1 MTLSRSAPA
10 FFAVLWL
17 AAAPARAAQ
26 DAAAVDSADAKHQQ
40 TDAAHSPTS
49 QSADYDEIVIIA
61 SPHPRRRFDVIQGTA
76 VISHEELDRGLQA
89 TLGETLAELPGVSS
103 SYFGPGAS
111 RPVIRGFEG
120 PRVRVLQNG
129 MGALD
134 ASVTS
139 PDHAVTVDPLQ
150 AARVEIIRGAGTLLY
165 GSAAV
170 GGVVNV
176 DDGRIPTRLPEEYV
190 EGSARGLYGTA
201 AAEKS
206 VGAGVTAGLGPT
218 ALRAAGFFRS
228 ADDLSIPGFPVSS
241 EFAALN
247 PDVGRGPEGSV
258 PNSDMESKG
267 GTLGGSWI
275 FDAGVLG
282 AAYGVVDSNYGV
294 ASTPDEPVRIALDQ
308 RRVDALGEWNRE
320 FALFDHARAQVAYA
334 SYEHE
339 EIESGEIGTR
349 FDNEAWEGRLE
360 LVQKEWKSLHGVAGF
375 QFLSRDYAAIGEEAF
390 IPPNETLMWGLFAV
404 EEAHLDPFIFEA
416 GLRYERQES
425 RSSAL
430 GVDRSFD
437 AVSFSAAAGWSPRED
452 ILFGL
457 SVSRTERPPSA
468 EELFSNGPH
477 LATRGFD
484 VGDPTLDEEKGLTL
498 EATARKR
505 EGRVTGGINVYY
517 TYFDDFI
524 FLESIGF
531 VDEDGNPDPDGDLI
545 RREYRHSTA
554 DFYGGEFQL
563 AAEAIQRDRFTGIV
577 DLALDY
583 VHAEEKSNE
592 EPLPRIPPLR
602 FKAGIEGRSDYLD
615 GRVELWWVS
624 EQDRV
629 ARFELPTDGYYLLNA
644 SLTLHPFANERDV
657 TLLVQGRNLTDQ
669 EARNHVSFVKD
680 FVPLP
685 GRDVRLALRVGF

>member
-1 MTLSRSAPA
+1 MSLSRSASA
-10 FFAVLWL
+10 LFAVLWL
-17 AAAPARAAQ
+17 AAAPARSAQ
-26 DAAAVDSADAKHQQ
+26 DATADDDDAAAHPQ
-40 TDAAHSPTS
+40 TDAAHSPTG
-49 QSADYDEIVIIA
+49 QSADYDEIVITA
-61 SPHPRRRFDVIQGTA
+61 SPHPRRRFDVIQGTV
-76 VISHEELDRGLQA
+76 VISHEELDRALQA

-129 MGALD
+129 MGTLD

-139 PDHAVTVDPLQ
+139 PDHALAIDPLQ

-170 GGVVNV
+170 GGVVNI
-176 DDGRIPTRLPEEYV
+176 DDGRIPARLPDEYV
-190 EGSARGLYGTA
+190 EGDVRALYGTA
-201 AAEKS
+201 AGEKS
-206 VGAGVTAGLGPT
+206 AGAGVTAALGPT

-228 ADDLSIPGFPVSS
+228 ANDLSIPGFPVSS

-267 GTLGGSWI
+267 GTLGGSWV

-282 AAYGVVDSNYGV
+282 AAYGTVDSDYGV
-294 ASTPDEPVRIALDQ
+294 ASTPDEPVRIDLDQ

-320 FALFDHARAQVAYA
+320 FALFDRARAQVAYA
-334 SYEHE
+334 SYEHD
-339 EIESGEIGTR
+339 EIESGEIATR

-360 LVQKEWKSLHGVAGF
+360 LVQKEWKNLHGSAGF
-375 QFLSRDYAAIGEEAF
+375 HFYSRDFAAIGEEVF
-390 IPPNETLMWGLFAV
+390 TPPNETLMWGLFAV
-404 EEAHLDPFIFEA
+404 EEAHLDPFILEA
-416 GLRYERQES
+416 GLRYEHQQS
-425 RSSAL
+425 RARTL

-437 AVSFSAAAGWSPRED
+437 ALSFSLGAGWSPRED
-452 ILFGL
+452 ILLGL

-468 EELFSNGPH
+468 EELFSDGPH

-498 EATARKR
+498 EATARRR
-505 EGRVTGGINVYY
+505 EGRITGGVNVYY
-517 TYFDDFI
+517 THFDDFI

-531 VDEDGNPDPDGDLI
+531 ADDDGNLDPDGDLI

-577 DLALDY
+577 DFALDY
-583 VHAEEKSNE
+583 VHAEERSND

-615 GRVELWWVS
+615 GRVELWWVG

-644 SLTLHPFANERDV
+644 SLTIHPFAEERDV
-657 TLLVQGRNLTDQ
+657 TLLVQGRNLTDR

-680 FVPLP
+680 LVPLP

>member
-1 MTLSRSAPA
+1 MFLSRSALA
-10 FFAVLWL
+10 FLAVSWL
-17 AAAPARAAQ
+17 ASVPARAAE
-26 DAAAVDSADAKHQQ
+26 DAVEVDASQSQ
-40 TDAAHSPTS
+40 TDAEHSSTG
-49 QSADYDEIVIIA
+49 QSTDYDEIVITA

-76 VISHEELDRGLQA
+76 VISHEDLDRALQA

-129 MGALD
+129 MGTLD

-139 PDHAVTVDPLQ
+139 PDHALAIDPLQ
-150 AARVEIIRGAGTLLY
+150 AVRVEIIRGAGTLLY

-176 DDGRIPTRLPEEYV
+176 DDGRIPTRLPDNHV
-190 EGSARGLYGTA
+190 EGDVRALYGTA
-201 AAEKS
+201 AEDKS
-206 VGAGVTAGLGPT
+206 AGAGFTAALGPT

-228 ADDLSIPGFPVSS
+228 ANDLSIPGFPVSS

-247 PDVGRGPEGSV
+247 PGTDRGPEGSV

-275 FDAGVLG
+275 FDDGVLG

-294 ASTPDEPVRIALDQ
+294 ASTPDELVRIALDQ
-308 RRVDALGEWNRE
+308 RRVDVLGEWNRE
-320 FALFDHARAQVAYA
+320 FAVFDNARAQLAYA
-334 SYEHE
+334 SYEHD
-339 EIESGEIGTR
+339 EIESGEAGTR

-360 LVQKEWKSLHGVAGF
+360 LVQKEWKSLHGAAGF
-375 QFLSRDYAAIGEEAF
+375 QFSSRDFAAAGEEVF

-404 EEAHLDPFIFEA
+404 EEIHLDPFILEA
-416 GLRYERQES
+416 GLRYEHQES
-425 RSSAL
+425 RARAL

-437 AVSFSAAAGWSPRED
+437 AVSFSAGAGWSPRED

-498 EATARKR
+498 EATARRR
-505 EGRVTGGINVYY
+505 EGRITGGINVFY
-517 TYFDDFI
+517 THFDDFI

-531 VDEDGNPDPDGDLI
+531 ADEDGMLDPDGELI
-545 RREYRHSTA
+545 RREYRHSSA

-563 AAEAIQRDRFTGIV
+563 AAEAIRRDPFTGV
-577 DLALDY
+577 VNFALDY
-583 VHAEEKSNE
+583 VHAEEKSND

-615 GRVELWWVS
+615 GRVEVWWVS
-624 EQDRV
+624 EQDRI

-644 SLTLHPFANERDV
+644 SLTLHPFADEHDV

-680 FVPLP
+680 FVPLA